1 MLTGWVRAHAEKD
14 CGKTI
19 FHAIL
24 TALATAAGN
33 SSSALGYEML
43 MEILLLYLLLHEP
56 PKINPLLRVLW
67 SYLKSSSSE
76 LNIRNYTALLKK
88 INTTDPQPL
97 ASVGRDTFDFFSK
110 LVVNQLQIRLVSN
123 RCLETVAPWALSLTC
138 AELRRLNT
146 VLKFYNTVTTI

>member
-56 PKINPLLRVLW
+56 PKINPLLRVL
-67 SYLKSSSSE
+67 
-76 LNIRNYTALLKK
+76 
-88 INTTDPQPL
+88 
-97 ASVGRDTFDFFSK
+97 
-110 LVVNQLQIRLVSN
+110 
-123 RCLETVAPWALSLTC
+123 
-138 AELRRLNT
+138 
-146 VLKFYNTVTTI
+146 